1 MSKPNSLEY
10 KVSFNL
16 DREMMGRI
24 ERVVDESK
32 LDQATV
38 LRAMCRAGL
47 PTIEDLLGLIPM
59 LQPGVLKTS
68 SRKEYNGNTFEP

>member
-1 MSKPNSLEY
+1 MSKHNSLEY

-16 DREMMGRI
+16 DREMMARI
-24 ERVVDESK
+24 ERVVEESK
-32 LDQATV
+32 LDQAAV

-68 SRKEYNGNTFEP
+68 SRKEYNENT